1 MTTEPADGTAA
12 AAGGPGHGHFR
23 ASHADRA
30 RVTDVLKAAFGEG
43 RLTQEELDA
52 RVGQAGVARTYAE
65 LAALTADL
73 PSGPAAEGPP
83 REPARAQARPAA
95 QTGACV
101 IVFAASVL
109 TVLLLVR
116 PMTAL
121 AFVAALGAAT
131 TIVVASILTA
141 ALMLE
146 SRHQPRSAGPLPRSQ
161 PTALPRSQPTPLPRS
176 QPAAP
181 SPKPA
186 TNGGGP
192 SPDGPARDFPQV
204 A

>member
-52 RVGQAGVARTYAE
+52 RVGQVGAARTYAE
-65 LAALTADL
+65 LATLTADL
-73 PSGPAAEGPP
+73 PSGPAVEWPP

-116 PMTAL
+116 PMSAL
-121 AFVAALGAAT
+121 AFVAGHGAAT
-131 TIVVASILTA
+131 TLVVASILTA

-161 PTALPRSQPTPLPRS
+161 PTALPRSQPAAPP
-176 QPAAP
+176 PAA
-181 SPKPA
+181 
-186 TNGGGP
+186 TGGGP
-192 SPDGPARDFPQV
+192 PPDGPAGDFPRV

>member
-1 MTTEPADGTAA
+1 MTEPGDGAGA
-12 AAGGPGHGHFR
+12 AAGGPGHGQLR
-23 ASHADRA
+23 ASHADRV
-30 RVTDVLKAAFGEG
+30 RVTDVLKAAFVEG
-43 RLTQEELDA
+43 RLTREELDA
-52 RVGQAGVARTYAE
+52 RVGQASTARTYAE
-65 LAALTADL
+65 LATLTADL
-73 PSGPAAEGPP
+73 RAGQPGGWPR
-83 REPARAQARPAA
+83 REPARAHARPAA

-192 SPDGPARDFPQV
+192 SPDGPAGDFPQV

>member
-1 MTTEPADGTAA
+1 VTTKPGDGTAVA
-12 AAGGPGHGHFR
+12 AAAPGHGHLR

-30 RVTDVLKAAFGEG
+30 RVTDVLKGAFGAG
-43 RLTQEELDA
+43 RLTRDELDA
-52 RVGQAGVARTYAE
+52 RVGQASTARTYAE
-65 LAALTADL
+65 LGALTADL
-73 PSGPAAEGPP
+73 PAGQAETWPLRGAAGT
-83 REPARAQARPAA
+83 QTRPAA

-109 TVLLLVR
+109 TVLLLAR

-146 SRHQPRSAGPLPRSQ
+146 SRHQPRSAGPI
-161 PTALPRSQPTPLPRS
+161 PRS

-181 SPKPA
+181 PPSPA
-186 TNGGGP
+186 TNGEGP
-192 SPDGPARDFPQV
+192 PPDGRSATFRRLLS
-204 A
+204 

>member
-1 MTTEPADGTAA
+1 MTRPGDGTAA
-12 AAGGPGHGHFR
+12 AAGAPDHGHLR
-23 ASHADRA
+23 ASQADRA
-30 RVTDVLKAAFGEG
+30 RVTEVLKGAFGEG
-43 RLTQEELDA
+43 RLTRDELDA
-52 RVGQAGVARTYAE
+52 RVGQVSTARTYAE
-65 LAALTADL
+65 LGTLTVDL
-73 PSGPAAEGPP
+73 PAGQAETSPLCGPAG
-83 REPARAQARPAA
+83 AQPRPAA

-121 AFVAALGAAT
+121 AFVAALGAAA

-146 SRHQPRSAGPLPRSQ
+146 SRHQPRSAGPM
-161 PTALPRSQPTPLPRS
+161 PRS

-181 SPKPA
+181 PLPPA
-186 TNGGGP
+186 TTGGGLP
-192 SPDGPARDFPQV
+192 PDGPAGDFPQV